1 MMTVSVIPPSDS
13 RESRL
18 ERALRA
24 KYPYSV
30 RAETLSNLIG
40 LSWQSDQ
47 VRAFTLLCISFQRL
61 NQELLGTGWQAVRTD
76 VTPDAFYA
84 LSPVEG
90 G

>member
-1 MMTVSVIPPSDS
+1 MSANDVLSSSDS

-24 KYPYSV
+24 EYPHPIS
-30 RAETLSNLIG
+30 AWQLANLIG
-40 LSWQSDQ
+40 LSWQSDP
-47 VRAFTLLCISFQRL
+47 VRAFTLLFISFHRL

-76 VTPDAFYA
+76 VTPDGFYS
-84 LSPVEG
+84 LSPVQG